1 MKKAEKRE
9 WAKLLFIHQSITQQ
23 EIADKVGVSKVT
35 INTWAKKDKWDELK
49 ASLTI
54 TRDEQLKRLYM
65 QVAEINKVI
74 AERERK
80 YPSTQE
86 ADILSKLANA
96 IDKMER
102 ESSLSDVIAVSV
114 KVLNYVRTYDL
125 DKAKELSDLFDS
137 YIKDS
142 QK

>member
-9 WAKLLFIHQSITQQ
+9 WAKLLFIHQSLTQQ

-35 INTWAKKDKWDELK
+35 INAWAKKDKWDELK

-54 TRDEQLKRLYM
+54 TREEELKRLYT
-65 QVAEINKVI
+65 QIAEINKVI

-86 ADILSKLANA
+86 ADIISKIAVA
-96 IDKMER
+96 IDKLER
-102 ESSLSDVIAVSV
+102 EVGLSDIISVSM
-114 KVLNYVRTYDL
+114 KILNFVRTYDL
-125 DKAKELSDLFDS
+125 DKAKELSDIFDA
-137 YIKDS
+137 YIRDS